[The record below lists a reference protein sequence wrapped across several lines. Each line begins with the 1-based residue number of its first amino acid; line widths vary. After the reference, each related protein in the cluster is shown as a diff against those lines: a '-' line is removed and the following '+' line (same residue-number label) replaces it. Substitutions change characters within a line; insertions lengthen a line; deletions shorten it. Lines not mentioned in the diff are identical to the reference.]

1 MTNRKNWK
9 LALSV
14 GPSEIKPES
23 MTKLAKE
30 GITEIELSCG
40 SLAPF
45 FDEFDYPHR
54 SVELSRLAEENGV
67 RISSV
72 HLPFA
77 PFGQIDPASLDEKV
91 REYVVKV
98 QSELIRAAGAAG
110 VGIAVIHPSG
120 EPYREDERDVRLAA
134 SREVI
139 ARLTDVA
146 TSAGMTLALENIPR
160 TCLCRTHDE
169 MCGYL
174 EQIPDLRVCFDTNH
188 CLLEDNCDYIRAVGD
203 RIVTLHV
210 SDYDFT
216 NEKHWL
222 PGVGK
227 NDWERILST
236 LEEVGYNGRF
246 LYETGSVGKC
256 NEIAANRK
264 MLMKL
269 DRI

>member
-14 GPSEIKPES
+14 GHGAMNAE
-23 MTKLAKE
+23 TLRTLAE
-30 GITEIELSCG
+30 VGITEVELSCG
-40 SLAPF
+40 QLAPF

-54 SVELSRLAEENGV
+54 SVELSRLASENGV
-67 RISSV
+67 NISSV

-77 PFGQIDPASLDEKV
+77 PFSKIDPASLDADV
-91 REYVVKV
+91 RKYVVEI
-98 QSELIRAAGAAG
+98 QSELIRAVGRAG

-120 EPYREDERDVRLAA
+120 EPYRDDERAARLEA
-134 SREVI
+134 SLEVI
-139 ARLTDVA
+139 SKLTDVA
-146 TSAGMTLALENIPR
+146 TESGVVLALENIPR

-169 MCGYL
+169 MRYFL
-174 EQIPDLRVCFDTNH
+174 DNIPALRVCFDTNH

-216 NEKHWL
+216 DEKHWL
-222 PGVGK
+222 PGEGK
-227 NDWERILST
+227 NDWECIMRT

-246 LYETGSVGKC
+246 LYETGGVGKC
-256 NEIAANRK
+256 REIAENYK

-269 DRI
+269 D